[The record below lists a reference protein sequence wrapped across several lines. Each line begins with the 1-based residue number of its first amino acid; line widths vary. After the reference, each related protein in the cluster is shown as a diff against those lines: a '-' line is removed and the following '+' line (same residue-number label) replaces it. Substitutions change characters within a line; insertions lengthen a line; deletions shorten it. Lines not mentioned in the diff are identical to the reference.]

1 MKCAASDLK
10 AYAGASWYAID
21 CETTGLDPAAPDA
34 HLRTIQFAAPGRPT
48 LFFDLYHTEMHEYQA
63 LQLVLSSL
71 HMPWVAHNASFDYS
85 WLRHAKLLPAGQPVC
100 SMLIAQL
107 LTLGLTQ
114 KYSLEAVV
122 HRYLKR
128 TIDKTLQSSNWSQ
141 RILTPEQRAYAIA
154 DVETL
159 RDLMATLV
167 PIVEA
172 AELWPAVTLEIEC
185 IPIVAAMKR
194 NGFPF
199 DAAALTELRLELLDE
214 MHWAHEYFL
223 IALDEALPEGEKL
236 PRQLNGD
243 FNTNAKGGFNVGSP
257 KQLREKLTLVLG
269 SEPVDE
275 SGKPSVSREALREY
289 AADSKAIQHYLDWKK
304 ADKAAQITA
313 TLRDSINVM
322 SGRIHA
328 DYIQL
333 GAHTG
338 RFSCRSPNLQQV
350 PRRKAFRAAAQAPEG
365 WRLIAADYSQLE
377 LRLVAWHTGDPAMIA
392 AFCAGE
398 DLHTVTA
405 RRLYKTDKPTSNNR
419 QVAKSANFG
428 LVYGAG
434 AGGLRSY
441 AGACGILMDL
451 EEATQIR
458 EDWMGLYAGVAAW
471 HKRCGADAR
480 SQAVNTIKIPHTNL
494 TRHLTPTSDRMT
506 VHANTVIQGTGAAIL
521 KRALSLLWDEIGTS
535 TDILPCACIHDEIV
549 LLARTPHAEYA
560 ASLLQSVMVAAEKE
574 WIGDVLPSVVD
585 VGIGESWATAK

>member
-1 MKCAASDLK
+1 MKCAPSDLK
-10 AYAGASWYAID
+10 VYADAPWFAID
-21 CETTGLDPAAPDA
+21 CETTGLDPSAPDA
-34 HLRTIQFAAPGRPT
+34 HLRTIQFAAPDRPT

-71 HMPWVAHNASFDYS
+71 RMPWVAHNAAFDYS
-85 WLRHAKLLPAGQPVC
+85 WLYHAKLLPAGKPVC

-128 TIDKTLQSSNWSQ
+128 ELDKTLQSSDWSQ

-159 RDLMATLV
+159 RDLMVAMI
-167 PIVEA
+167 PIINA
-172 AELWPAVTLEIEC
+172 AELWPAVTLEAEC

-199 DAAALTELRLELLDE
+199 NAAALSELRLELLDE
-214 MHWAHEYFL
+214 MHWAHEYFM

-236 PRQLNGD
+236 PRTITGE
-243 FNTNAKGGFNVGSP
+243 FNTDAKDGFNVGSP
-257 KQLREKLTLVLG
+257 KQLREKLTLILG
-269 SEPVDE
+269 REPVDE

-289 AADSKAIQHYLDWKK
+289 AADSTAIQHYLDWKK
-304 ADKAAQITA
+304 ADKAAQITN
-313 TLRDSINVM
+313 TLRQHINVM

-338 RFSCRSPNLQQV
+338 RFSCRNPNLQQV

-365 WRLIAADYSQLE
+365 WRVIAADYSQLE

-392 AFCAGE
+392 AFRAGE

-405 RRLYKTDKPTSNNR
+405 RRLYKTDTPTPANR

-434 AGGLRSY
+434 AAGLRSY
-441 AGACGILMDL
+441 AGSCGILMDL
-451 EEATQIR
+451 EEAAQIR
-458 EDWMGLYAGVAAW
+458 EDWLALYAGVAEW

-480 SQAVNTIKIPHTNL
+480 SHSVKTIRIPRTNL

-521 KRALSLLWDEIGTS
+521 KRALSLLWDEISAS

-549 LLARTPHAEYA
+549 LLARIPHAEYA
-560 ASLLQSVMVAAEKE
+560 ASLLQSAMVTAEKE
-574 WIGDVLPSVVD
+574 WIGDTLPAVVD
-585 VGIGESWATAK
+585 VGVGESWAAAK